1 VCDARRLAD
10 PPPGFRGRFGFLID
24 HGHAELV
31 LIAAGLVVG
40 KDDRVLLVRKRVD
53 A

>member
-1 VCDARRLAD
+1 MKPDGVKS
-10 PPPGFRGRFGFLID
+10 PTI
-24 HGHAELV
+24 